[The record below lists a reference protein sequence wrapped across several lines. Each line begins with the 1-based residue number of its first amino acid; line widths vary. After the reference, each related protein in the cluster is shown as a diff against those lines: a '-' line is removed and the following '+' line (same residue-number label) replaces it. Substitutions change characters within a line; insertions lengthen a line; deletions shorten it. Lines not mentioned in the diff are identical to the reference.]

1 MVVVGKQGVVRFE
14 SQRGGQHFRDTVNR
28 NQGFGHGR
36 TGRVFDRND
45 EPTIFGHAVAFDAG
59 KSG

>member
-1 MVVVGKQGVVRFE
+1 MEVVGKQGVVRFE

-36 TGRVFDRND
+36 ARRVLDRDNKT
-45 EPTIFGHAVAFDAG
+45 PIFRHTVAFDAR